1 MCREFTGLEELPL
14 SSVAAVWRTELQE
27 GYKTPGPAENT
38 SMLGGVANT
47 LCPVDVQVMDL
58 RTCHSYL
65 LS

>member
-1 MCREFTGLEELPL
+1 MDPGRE
-14 SSVAAVWRTELQE
+14 
-27 GYKTPGPAENT
+27 ENA
-38 SMLGGVANT
+38 SMLRGVANT